1 MAPGDDMDLLTLN
14 NDELR
19 RAIRT
24 HQVSFPAEAPVFPK
38 QTRADIG
45 WRVALLYFVRCWSL
59 SEIAQRYRL
68 SRERAGQ
75 IVKVWRTLAVQSG
88 YIQEIPDDP
97 FLRASGD

>member
-1 MAPGDDMDLLTLN
+1 MNLQTLK

-24 HQVSFPAEAPVFPK
+24 NQVSFPAAAPVFPK
-38 QTRADIG
+38 QSRADIG
-45 WRVALLYFVRCWSL
+45 WRLALLYFVRCWSL
-59 SEIAQRYRL
+59 NDIARRYRL

-75 IVKVWRTLAVQSG
+75 IVKIWRVLAVQSG

-97 FLRASGD
+97 FARVSGD